1 MGIKLCRRVHATV
14 CFAFSALLAASTAFA
29 PSALAQC
36 DIDTRTLVPFEDAV
50 SISVDDLIANETGIL
65 PLTDWQPIFIF
76 NMSGEESI
84 RYLAGLGFIIRDD
97 DEARSYTVVP
107 GLQESDILEFAVFRD
122 GGPCD
127 ERGTLNWQD
136 DLVFGRSDRAL
147 ANVPLRF
154 NAQGQL
160 LFAPSINIDT
170 DPDPLE
176 YDLDL
181 EDFDMTNLGC
191 DDGQNYILAFRSSA
205 TWRNQISLAF
215 TQYCALMVLP
225 DGTVPVGQDGLLDGY
240 PEDPVEPETAYASS
254 FGVFDMTS
262 GPSSNFNDYRFK
274 NSWAHPY
281 FMYTPIAEYSRPRF
295 DVGGATF
302 DFVSGEFL
310 QLQKLLPLENWR
322 PVVAIDMHGPAQ
334 ETLSPKF
341 PNLRFTTP
349 IDAAIEE
356 VNVILTDIGGDPNGP
371 PGNGGFNPTNGLE
384 TFTDSMAF
392 PESAHINDALGRDFA
407 YNGCWVWFDTNN
419 DGFFDVPQPVEGG
432 TGVTL
437 VDHPMFPEG
446 FNFTENPEDRNPGVA
461 RWEYIPFP
469 PGGGDPW
476 WKLRIRLNDGG
487 RRRADDETPT
497 GYLDATPD
505 PQSAI
510 HASTW
515 VPDYFVVV
523 RPDSGYQDSSG
534 LPGDGVGLTYGA
546 DFRSFIEPRRFN
558 PNSGHLDGGIFVQT
572 QIPQD
577 SLIEEG
583 VYDGPAWQED
593 SLWVQED
600 DVTPEPWWNERT
612 LNNRNAKPI
621 RSTVEI
627 HDLVLNYESNNLY
640 SKLTDIDYPAGNL
653 LQVSGSGFVFS
664 NFARWIDP
672 FGVAAG
678 QFQDSHTVGVQ
689 MWRWFLT
696 GSDEH
701 FFTAFQYPYETVP
714 FFQPDNDL
722 PPFGPRSTFLSVPPA
737 QPSLPYYDVW
747 PAFLG
752 PDQFPEENQFPLAT
766 RRGRYLKQHIE
777 TTSRATA
784 MIGLNFTGA
793 DDPRVNQF
801 AQIQLQQLTVAFWGP
816 DFDPRE
822 DLLPL
827 DPTGQAS
834 SSGVL
839 LVEDGVPDSESTQIP
854 KPYFGQ
860 DGIFGSSLGVV
871 GDLTVDTAVPLTALG
886 WKTAPEFIDLDGD
899 GAADDMNGDNT
910 VTNADKAWVLR
921 MRPSAPWRLPT
932 RDEVGGFFPVEEED
946 PEAKSNE
953 VVSVGTLASNPAIAS
968 TSEEAEVAQT
978 KQAAKQGG
986 SYSKKSPVQ
995 MNADDVEAE
1004 TLARGGAKAFGPAGN
1019 SGDDLFVVVRT
1030 SDQLTRFE
1038 QFRCVVPATLPDRNT
1053 NEKPAGVQLLPQ
1065 TPISLAIY
1073 DKTQPEEGVMPYY
1086 GPEPFGYDMIEANV
1100 GGEVIDLTGT
1110 GQTIA
1115 ADSGAVAV
1123 LGLDLSTN
1131 RGNAGI
1137 AAQGTSG
1144 VGGQASFSVSGSPW
1158 TAGAFVGYFLID
1170 SDFEQW
1176 NIIANT
1182 NKKLTLDAP
1191 ANASGTPKSGNFL
1204 IVKDPTF
1211 LEQVIVEFY
1220 DNGRDGDFN
1229 FLDDLLPMDIDPS
1242 VSGLALYRDND
1253 NNPSNENGSF
1263 DEGDLP
1269 VQLDY
1274 APFQIG
1280 QAGEV
1285 QTQLMMVFSTPG
1297 TDDIPISMTNQ
1308 TRHRQWVPDSFGG
1321 GLSNPDSGADFFVV
1335 IRTSEDI
1342 TLGDDFRVGLASW
1355 GPNTPTEPDPD
1366 TFPPPPAS
1374 RTGEFDVFSE
1384 FPWGQRAVGLI
1395 TFFEDETYYKQ
1406 YPEADNSNFNWVRS
1420 TINKQNQTRTILTV
1434 DEVVEPDDLIID
1446 AVTPSILPK
1455 EITGGGLTL
1464 SITGQNFGAAP
1475 TVSLDSVALTIVSA
1489 NNTTITALIP
1499 GGTTLDTD
1507 NDGEVSLRVTNPLN
1521 NDFDRYNNFE
1531 IDEDGTGGGDAP
1543 TIDTISPSQGTR
1555 NDFPVTITGSNFVN
1569 PVVRFEGVIMPI
1581 QGTPTSTTIVVA
1593 FPTGGLP
1600 FTGALD
1606 VQVKN
1611 DSGLLAIKP
1620 DGFTYINS
1628 PTGGGGGGGFGGGGG
1643 LPIGGCFIATAAYG
1657 SPFAEHLD
1665 SFRGFRD
1672 GVLLKTAP
1680 GTALVEAYYT
1690 LSPALADE
1698 LAAHPALAYL
1708 VRLVLTPVAWMIE
1721 APVLAAL
1728 LMLSVLTGA
1737 AMLRARRKASR
1748 ASTAQ

>member
-1 MGIKLCRRVHATV
+1 H
-14 CFAFSALLAASTAFA
+14 
-29 PSALAQC
+29 
-36 DIDTRTLVPFEDAV
+36 ID
-50 SISVDDLIANETGIL
+50 
-65 PLTDWQPIFIF
+65 
-76 NMSGEESI
+76 
-84 RYLAGLGFIIRDD
+84 
-97 DEARSYTVVP
+97 
-107 GLQESDILEFAVFRD
+107 
-122 GGPCD
+122 
-127 ERGTLNWQD
+127 
-136 DLVFGRSDRAL
+136 
-147 ANVPLRF
+147 
-154 NAQGQL
+154 
-160 LFAPSINIDT
+160 
-170 DPDPLE
+170 
-176 YDLDL
+176 
-181 EDFDMTNLGC
+181 
-191 DDGQNYILAFRSSA
+191 
-205 TWRNQISLAF
+205 
-215 TQYCALMVLP
+215 
-225 DGTVPVGQDGLLDGY
+225 
-240 PEDPVEPETAYASS
+240 
-254 FGVFDMTS
+254 
-262 GPSSNFNDYRFK
+262 
-274 NSWAHPY
+274 
-281 FMYTPIAEYSRPRF
+281 
-295 DVGGATF
+295 
-302 DFVSGEFL
+302 
-310 QLQKLLPLENWR
+310 
-322 PVVAIDMHGPAQ
+322 
-334 ETLSPKF
+334 
-341 PNLRFTTP
+341 
-349 IDAAIEE
+349 
-356 VNVILTDIGGDPNGP
+356 
-371 PGNGGFNPTNGLE
+371 
-384 TFTDSMAF
+384 
-392 PESAHINDALGRDFA
+392 DALGRDFA
-407 YNGCWVWFDTNN
+407 YNGCWIWYDTNN
-419 DGFFDVPQPVEGG
+419 DGFFNVPAPIEGG

-437 VDHPMFPEG
+437 VDHPMIPEG
-446 FNFTENPEDRNPGVA
+446 WEGTLLENPEDRNPGVA

-476 WKLRIRLNDGG
+476 WKLRIRLHDGG
-487 RRRADDETPT
+487 RRRTDGQEPT
-497 GYLDATPD
+497 GYLDAIPD
-505 PQSAI
+505 PETNVYP
-510 HASTW
+510 STF

-546 DFRSFIEPRRFN
+546 DFRAFIEPRRFN
-558 PNSGHLDGGIFVQT
+558 PNSGHEDGGIFVQT
-572 QIPQD
+572 QIPVD
-577 SLIEEG
+577 SEIEEG

-593 SLWVQED
+593 ALWVQED
-600 DVTPEPWWNERT
+600 DVTEEPWWTERT

-640 SKLTDIDYPAGNL
+640 SKITDIEYPANFLSAITGT
-653 LQVSGSGFVFS
+653 GFVFS

-678 QFQDSHTVGVQ
+678 NFQDGHTQGVLQ
-689 MWRWFLT
+689 WSTFLT

-701 FFTAFQYPYETVP
+701 FFSAFQHPYETVP
-714 FFQPDNDL
+714 FFQSDNDL
-722 PPFGPRSTFLSVPPA
+722 PPFGPRSSFLPVPPT
-737 QPSLPYYDVW
+737 QPALPYYDVW
-747 PAFLG
+747 PAFLA
-752 PDQFPEENQFPLAT
+752 PDEFPQENQFPLST
-766 RRGRYLKQHIE
+766 RRGRYLKQHLE
-777 TTSRATA
+777 TKSRATA
-784 MIGLNFTGA
+784 MIGLNFAGA
-793 DDPRVNQF
+793 DDPRVNAF
-801 AQIQLQQLTVAFWGP
+801 AQVQLQQLTVAFWGP
-816 DFDPRE
+816 NFDPRT

-827 DPTGQAS
+827 DPTGQSS

-839 LVEDGVPDSESTQIP
+839 LVEDGVPDTESTQDP
-854 KPYFGQ
+854 TPYFGR

-871 GDLTVDTAVPLTALG
+871 SDLSVDTAVPLTSLG

-921 MRPSAPWRLPT
+921 MRPSSPWRLPT
-932 RDEVGGFFPVEEED
+932 RDEEGGFYPVD
-946 PEAKSNE
+946 PGTGGGAGGGGKRASDAQSKAVIGDAAADGGIVSKLVASDTKGDENAKA
-953 VVSVGTLASNPAIAS
+953 VQSVPAA
-968 TSEEAEVAQT
+968 TN
-978 KQAAKQGG
+978 G
-986 SYSKKSPVQ
+986 SGFSKKTPVQ
-995 MNADDVEAE
+995 MNADEVAEE
-1004 TLARGGAKAFGPAGN
+1004 TLARGAGAKAFGPAGN
-1019 SGDDLFVVVRT
+1019 AGDDLFVVVRT
-1030 SDQLTRFE
+1030 SDKITRFE

-1073 DKTQPEEGVMPYY
+1073 DKSQPEEGVMPYY

-1100 GGEVIDLTGT
+1100 GGEVVDLTGT

-1115 ADSGAVAV
+1115 ADSGPVAV

-1131 RGNAGI
+1131 RGSAGI
-1137 AAQGTSG
+1137 AAKGTSG

-1176 NIIANT
+1176 RIIANT

-1191 ANASGTPKSGNFL
+1191 SNASGTPKSGNFL

-1229 FLDDLLPMDIDPS
+1229 FLDDLLPMDIDPTI
-1242 VSGLALYRDND
+1242 SGLALYRDND
-1253 NNPSNENGSF
+1253 NNPSNENGIF
-1263 DEGDLP
+1263 DEGDIA
-1269 VQLDY
+1269 VELDY

-1285 QTQLMMVFSTPG
+1285 QTQLMLVFSTPG
-1297 TDDIPISMTNQ
+1297 TDNIPIPMTNQ
-1308 TRHRQWVPDSFGG
+1308 TRHRQWIPDTFGG
-1321 GLSNPDSGADFFVV
+1321 GGTTDPDSGSDFFIV

-1395 TFFEDETYYKQ
+1395 TFFQDETYYKQ
-1406 YPEADNSNFNWVRS
+1406 YPEEDNSNFNWVRS
-1420 TINKQNQTRTILTV
+1420 TINKQGQTRTILTV
-1434 DEVVEPDDLIID
+1434 DEVIEPDDLIIN
-1446 AVTPSILPK
+1446 AVTPSVLPK
-1455 EITGGGLTL
+1455 EITGDGLTL
-1464 SITGQNFGAAP
+1464 SITGQNFGSAP
-1475 TVSLDSVALTIVSA
+1475 TATLDGVALTIVSA
-1489 NNTTITALIP
+1489 NNTSITALIP

-1507 NDGEVSLRVTNPLN
+1507 NDDEVSLRVTNPLN
-1521 NDFDRYNNFE
+1521 GDFDRYNNFE

-1543 TIDTISPSQGTR
+1543 TIDSISPDEGTR
-1555 NDFPVTITGSNFVN
+1555 NDFPVTITGTNFDN

-1593 FPTGGLP
+1593 FPAGGLP

-1611 DSGLLAIKP
+1611 DNGLIAIKP

-1643 LPIGGCFIATAAYG
+1643 LPVGGCFIATAAYG

-1665 SFRGFRD
+1665 AFRGFRD

-1698 LAAHPALAYL
+1698 LAARPAMAYL

-1728 LMLSVLTGA
+1728 LILGVLMGA
-1737 AMLRARRKASR
+1737 AMFRAHRKVSR